1 MEEQVSGTIE
11 HIVYRNADNGYT
23 VFTLLQEG
31 KELTCVGFFADVSE
45 GSSLEATGRYT
56 EHASYGRQF
65 KVEKYTFRAP
75 ETREVI
81 EIYLGSG
88 AVKGIGRALAARI
101 VKRFGDDALRILEE
115 EPERL
120 AEVKGISPA
129 KARAVGEE
137 AALQAGMR
145 HAMIF
150 LEGLGISLKMG
161 IRIYKEYGEE
171 VYGILKENPYR
182 LAEDIDGIGFLTA
195 DRLAAKAG
203 ITETSPY
210 RIRSGIL
217 YILGLAAMEGNVY
230 LPEDQLLSRCS
241 DTLQV
246 DEELIRDELG
256 ELAMEHRVTM
266 KLRTVQPLEGSDPG
280 SVAPERIVYISSY
293 YYMELGA
300 ARKLLDLSRP
310 LGISP
315 EEAAAKAEQLAKNT
329 GIRLEDAQLE
339 AVVRA
344 AVNGVFILTGGPG
357 TGKTTTINAMIRY
370 FRAEGCSVVLA
381 APTGRAARR
390 MSETTGYEASTV
402 HRLLEISS
410 SVDDEMSEI
419 RFERNE
425 EHPLDAD
432 VIIIDELSMV
442 DLFLFH
448 ALLSATAVGT
458 RLILVGDVNQLP
470 SVGPGCVLRD
480 LLESG
485 AFPSVTLT
493 RIFRQAASSDIVVN
507 AHRINSGEQISLDNH
522 SRDFFFLKRSDPNL
536 IISNMIELI
545 RDKLPGYVHA
555 KPWDIQVLAPMKKG
569 VLGVD
574 RLNVILQQYL
584 NPQDGKKAE
593 KQYGDRTFRVG
604 DKVMQMRNNY
614 QLGWEIR
621 GKHGIIR
628 EEGSGIFNGDLGIIR
643 SIDEYAKYI
652 GIEFDENRMV
662 DYPFS
667 ELDDLELAY
676 AATIHKSQGSE
687 YPAVILPLLGGPRML
702 LTRNLL
708 YTAVT
713 RARSC
718 VVVLG
723 NENTVRDMIRN
734 ETELRRYTTLDE
746 RILELCGSKMPEA

>member
-75 ETREVI
+75 ETREAI

-280 SVAPERIVYISSY
+280 PVAPERIVYISSY

-300 ARKLLDLSRP
+300 AL
-310 LGISP
+310 
-315 EEAAAKAEQLAKNT
+315 
-329 GIRLEDAQLE
+329 
-339 AVVRA
+339 
-344 AVNGVFILTGGPG
+344 
-357 TGKTTTINAMIRY
+357 
-370 FRAEGCSVVLA
+370 
-381 APTGRAARR
+381 
-390 MSETTGYEASTV
+390 
-402 HRLLEISS
+402 
-410 SVDDEMSEI
+410 
-419 RFERNE
+419 
-425 EHPLDAD
+425 
-432 VIIIDELSMV
+432 
-442 DLFLFH
+442 
-448 ALLSATAVGT
+448 
-458 RLILVGDVNQLP
+458 
-470 SVGPGCVLRD
+470 
-480 LLESG
+480 
-485 AFPSVTLT
+485 
-493 RIFRQAASSDIVVN
+493 
-507 AHRINSGEQISLDNH
+507 
-522 SRDFFFLKRSDPNL
+522 
-536 IISNMIELI
+536 
-545 RDKLPGYVHA
+545 
-555 KPWDIQVLAPMKKG
+555 
-569 VLGVD
+569 
-574 RLNVILQQYL
+574 
-584 NPQDGKKAE
+584 
-593 KQYGDRTFRVG
+593 
-604 DKVMQMRNNY
+604 
-614 QLGWEIR
+614 
-621 GKHGIIR
+621 
-628 EEGSGIFNGDLGIIR
+628 
-643 SIDEYAKYI
+643 
-652 GIEFDENRMV
+652 
-662 DYPFS
+662 
-667 ELDDLELAY
+667 
-676 AATIHKSQGSE
+676 
-687 YPAVILPLLGGPRML
+687 
-702 LTRNLL
+702 
-708 YTAVT
+708 
-713 RARSC
+713 
-718 VVVLG
+718 
-723 NENTVRDMIRN
+723 
-734 ETELRRYTTLDE
+734 
-746 RILELCGSKMPEA
+746 